1 MGFPTWKVSVMKLE
15 VHNVDFKLAL
25 EKLLQNV
32 ISRIV
37 NLSDERPHYTTVTR
51 LISDIWEALW

>member
-1 MGFPTWKVSVMKLE
+1 MMLE
-15 VHNVDFKLAL
+15 VQNVDFKLAL